1 MDRARKEELVASMHQ
16 TFQKASTVIVTHYSG
31 LSVTEMEQIRNNAR
45 EAGAQF
51 KVTKNR
57 LIKLALKGTKYEG
70 ISDLFHGPT
79 AIAYSDDPVI
89 AAKVTVKFSEENEKL
104 VVIGGAVGDKALEKS
119 DIKSLASMLSLD
131 ELRGKIVGILNAP
144 GSKLVGV
151 LNTPAREVIGI
162 IEARNQQLNAKQH

>member
-31 LSVTEMEQIRNNAR
+31 LSVTEIEQIRSNAR
-45 EAGAQF
+45 ESGAQF

-70 ISDLFHGPT
+70 ISDLFQGPT

-89 AAKVTVKFSEENEKL
+89 AAKVTVNFSKENEKL
-104 VVIGGAVGDKALEKS
+104 IVIGGAVGDKPLNS
-119 DIKSLASMLSLD
+119 SGIKSLAATPSLD
-131 ELRGKIVGILNAP
+131 ESRGKIVGILNAP
-144 GSKLVGV
+144 ASKIVGV
-151 LNTPAREVIGI
+151 LNSPAREVVGVL
-162 IEARNQQLNAKQH
+162 EARTQQLNAKQH

>member
-31 LSVTEMEQIRNNAR
+31 LSVTEIEQIRSNAR
-45 EAGAQF
+45 ESGAQF

-70 ISDLFHGPT
+70 ISDLFQGPT

-89 AAKVTVKFSEENEKL
+89 AAKVTVNFSKENEKL
-104 VVIGGAVGDKALEKS
+104 IVIGGAVGDKSLNS
-119 DIKSLASMLSLD
+119 SGIKSLAATPSLD
-131 ELRGKIVGILNAP
+131 ESRGKIVGILNAP
-144 GSKLVGV
+144 ASKIVGV
-151 LNTPAREVIGI
+151 LNSPAREVVGVL
-162 IEARNQQLNAKQH
+162 EARTQQLNAKQH